1 MGLAKRQLRREL
13 LDDLPAE
20 APDAVHSRADLRRI
34 NGLMGNAR
42 WLARSARELPLAAPE
57 TLVELACG
65 DGELVLKLL
74 RLNQWRPKQ
83 LILLDQ
89 QPVVTTK
96 TLAAL
101 REQVGS
107 VEVVTADVFAWLAEK
122 QNEGVDLITTN
133 LFLHHFTDEQLAGLL
148 KLIAAKTKAFIACEP
163 RRSGFAHFNSRLIG
177 LIGCN
182 HVTRHDAV
190 ASVEAGFA
198 GNELGK
204 LWPAGDE
211 WRLLESSAGWF
222 SHRFAAGQVRSGN
235 A

>member
-1 MGLAKRQLRREL
+1 MALAKRQLRREL
-13 LDDLPAE
+13 LDDLPAQ
-20 APDAVHSRADLRRI
+20 APEAVHSRADLRRI
-34 NGLMGNAR
+34 NGLMRNAQ
-42 WLARSARELPLAAPE
+42 WLAKASGELQLPPPDS
-57 TLVELACG
+57 LVELACG
-65 DGELVLKLL
+65 DGELILKLL
-74 RLNQWRPKQ
+74 RLNQWRPKK

-89 QPVVTTK
+89 QPVVTAQ

-101 REQVGS
+101 REQAGV

-122 QNEGVDLITTN
+122 QNERVDLITTN
-133 LFLHHFTDEQLAGLL
+133 LFLHHFTNEQLAVLL

-163 RRSGFAHFNSRLIG
+163 QRSGFALFNSRLIG

-204 LWPAGDE
+204 LWPLGDE
-211 WRLLESSAGWF
+211 WRLLESSAGLF
-222 SHRFAAGQVRSGN
+222 SHRFAATRVRSGN
-235 A
+235 L